1 MGGSEAKGK
10 KKSLRQIKE
19 EKYKKLKQSRY
30 LLANRKGMTERDD
43 ADWPG
48 WDERGKSAL
57 NL

>member
-43 ADWPG
+43 AEAG
-48 WDERGKSAL
+48 WGSQLLICES
-57 NL
+57 